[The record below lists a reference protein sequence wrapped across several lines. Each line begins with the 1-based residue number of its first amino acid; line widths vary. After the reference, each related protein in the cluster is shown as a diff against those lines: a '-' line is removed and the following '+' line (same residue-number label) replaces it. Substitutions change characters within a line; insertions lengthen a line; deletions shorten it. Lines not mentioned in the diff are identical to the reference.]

1 MKNFFLAIALLALL
15 VLGSRDVQAQAY
27 GPYYYDPYWDA
38 QYQYQQYLQWQQYLQ
53 YWQQYDPYWELHAMH
68 YQLYLQ
74 PYQQYQVYQPCCF
87 AGGVV
92 IVQPPAPVG
101 PRPRPFVTP
110 RSQAAAV
117 APLPR
122 ATGPLPL
129 AASPMAPAI
138 GRR

>member
-1 MKNFFLAIALLALL
+1 MKNFFLAITLLALL
-15 VLGSRDVQAQAY
+15 FLGSRDVQAQAY

-38 QYQYQQYLQWQQYLQ
+38 QYQYQQYLQWQQYLA
-53 YWQQYDPYWELHAMH
+53 YLQQTDPYYDLHLMH
-68 YQLYLQ
+68 YQLYLPQ
-74 PYQQYQVYQPCCF
+74 YPSYQLYPPCCF
-87 AGGVV
+87 GGGVV

-101 PRPRPFVTP
+101 PHRRPFVTP
-110 RSQAAAV
+110 RSQATAV